1 MRTVIAPLHPEVE
14 AQLRALDR
22 RRGDI
27 ARRYIRRLA
36 LQPHLGYPLQRGA
49 LASERCR
56 AVRFDR
62 GDDPDDLFGNRR
74 RATRAGDEDP
84 ARGPRWRIIYWVR
97 DTPDRR
103 LRMIVVLAVG
113 VAHPEPG
120 ALSAFDRADRLLKT
134 LLKEKA

>member
-1 MRTVIAPLHPEVE
+1 VRTVIAPLHPDVQ

-22 RRGDI
+22 RRAEI

-49 LASERCR
+49 LAGERCR

-97 DTPDRR
+97 DTPNRR
-103 LRMIVVLAVG
+103 LRLVIVLAVG
-113 VAHPEPG
+113 VAHPDP
-120 ALSAFDRADRLLKT
+120 ATPSAFDLAGRLLKT
-134 LLKEKA
+134 LIKEQR